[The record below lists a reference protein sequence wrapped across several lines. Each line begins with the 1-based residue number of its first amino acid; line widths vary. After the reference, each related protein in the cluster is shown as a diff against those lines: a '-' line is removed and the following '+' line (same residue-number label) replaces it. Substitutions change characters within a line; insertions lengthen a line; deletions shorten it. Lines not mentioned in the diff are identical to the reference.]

1 MKEHEKIEGTV
12 ENWESGKLGNDERFA
27 ELAPNSEQWTK
38 KDREKF
44 KSDNQLDNV
53 KIDRDGIVSLDLSK
67 SSVRKKVSEQAKRFS
82 VIKTKPKGN
91 K

>member
-1 MKEHEKIEGTV
+1 MTIHEKIEGTV

-38 KDREKF
+38 KDLEKF

-53 KIDRDGIVSLDLSK
+53 KINRDGIVSLDLSK
-67 SSVRKKVSEQAKRFS
+67 RSVRKKVAEQAERFS
-82 VIKTKPKGN
+82 VIKTNPKRV